1 MAVVLP
7 RCTLS
12 SSVSTRKTDN
22 AVETKNLRRGG
33 SEKARKNCEKA
44 DGNGRAGGREIGE
57 TVSGGNGGDGG
68 DVKKKKKRRRRR
80 KKSSG
85 GGGGKEKEEKDTKK
99 NDGGED
105 DDAKK
110 KQREDLETKRMEA
123 LNKREEAEARLRE
136 LRERQRSAAA
146 AAAAAAAV
154 TVSAAVDDAS
164 STVSLMRSIR
174 LRVNA
179 AVDRANVAQTAT
191 HEAAHRAITNA
202 TNAATASQRG
212 DVDEALRID
221 IHVDVDAAAAEAQQD
236 AVLNERELEALHA
249 IAIDIAAATDA
260 AEEDEAAAKSANV
273 FQLRGQEREATTLA
287 RSIESRQRNAASAAQ
302 RARGAPKRDVHW
314 DDTLTSIRAR
324 LDALQTTISA
334 SAAETHVQKL
344 SSTIRTPTHA
354 RRYDAVIAD
363 DYDDGGT
370 ADNSSR
376 SSSTDD
382 ASAVT

>member
-33 SEKARKNCEKA
+33 SEKARKNGEKA

-80 KKSSG
+80 KSSG

-146 AAAAAAAV
+146 AAAAAAV
-154 TVSAAVDDAS
+154 TASAAVDDAS

-191 HEAAHRAITNA
+191 HEAAHRAKTNA

-324 LDALQTTISA
+324 LDALQTTVSA

-344 SSTIRTPTHA
+344 SSTIGTPTHA

-382 ASAVT
+382 APAVT

>member
-33 SEKARKNCEKA
+33 SEKARKNGEKA

-80 KKSSG
+80 KSSG

-146 AAAAAAAV
+146 AAAAAAV
-154 TVSAAVDDAS
+154 TASAAVDDAS

-191 HEAAHRAITNA
+191 HEAAHRAKTNA

-344 SSTIRTPTHA
+344 SSTIGTPTHA

-382 ASAVT
+382 APAVT